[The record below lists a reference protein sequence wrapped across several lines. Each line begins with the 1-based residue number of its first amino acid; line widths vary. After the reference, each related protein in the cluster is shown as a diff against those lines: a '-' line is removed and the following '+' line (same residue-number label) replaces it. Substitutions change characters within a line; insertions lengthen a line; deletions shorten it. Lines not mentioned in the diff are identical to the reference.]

1 MRGKNKSMIGI
12 AVVGCGYW
20 GPNLIR
26 NFLSTP
32 GVALAAVCDKDPA
45 RLAAIQQRFPGLSVT
60 TDYESLLSAP
70 GIDAVAIATPV
81 STHHM
86 LAKRALEA
94 GKDVMVEK
102 PLTANVRDAE
112 ELLALAEKKGRVLM
126 VDHTFAY
133 TSAVRRIKSMVD
145 GGDLGKLLYYDSVRI
160 NLGLFQHDV
169 NVLWDLAVHDLAIM
183 DYALGRVPHTVS
195 ATGLAHLPGQQ
206 EDVAYLTCF
215 FDDGLIAHFHLN
227 WLSPLKIR
235 RTIIGGDNKM
245 IVFDDLEPSEK
256 LRIYDRGASLSPNN
270 HESLHRVFVDYR
282 MGDMWAPH
290 LEQDEALR
298 VETTHF
304 AECIASRCQPETGGQ
319 AGLRV
324 VRILEAADKSMSL
337 RGHPVELQK

>member
-1 MRGKNKSMIGI
+1 MTGV

-32 GVALAAVCDKDPA
+32 GIALKAVCDTNPV
-45 RLAAIQQRFPGLSVT
+45 RLAAMQQRFPGVAVT
-60 TDYESLLSAP
+60 TDYAALLAAP
-70 GIDAVAIATPV
+70 DIEAVAIATPV
-81 STHHM
+81 STHYS

-112 ELLALAEKKGRVLM
+112 ELLALAEKRGSVLM

-133 TSAVRRIKSMVD
+133 TSAVRRIKAMVD
-145 GGDLGKLLYYDSVRI
+145 GGELGKLLYYDSVRI

-183 DYALGRVPHTVS
+183 DYALSRAPHTVS
-195 ATGLAHLPGQQ
+195 ATGLAHLAGQH

-235 RTIIGGDNKM
+235 RTIIGGDSRM

-298 VETTHF
+298 IETTHF
-304 AECIASRCQPETGGQ
+304 ADCISSRRQPETDGK

-324 VRILEAADKSMSL
+324 VRILEAANKSMAL
-337 RGHPVELQK
+337 RGHPVELSK